1 MHTLKVTL
9 KQHTPLIHFQH
20 DQEGATLRASEVKP
34 KLDKFILKRLSQ
46 EERTKGEK
54 EGWIKVKEG
63 KAWLDYKMRIETEGR
78 DNRQE
83 FLLASYMNQERK
95 NSLKRSGITVVDN
108 TPFFAQEKQNGEV
121 ARSIQNHSEQ
131 KRWNEIEKKGILH
144 RVNLILT
151 VICINED
158 LVGELLKS
166 VQAFFLVYNFGTRQS
181 KGFGSFSVI
190 GLVFDEQPQSLKDN
204 STLLCDNFL
213 FVYRKTIPNPTVALL
228 FSTINEDY
236 RLLKSGRRRPYAK
249 SKLMLYEKRHNV
261 RWEKKFIKQDF
272 NDNPILNA
280 NEEEYILKSDHDLEY
295 ESENV
300 DFRYVRIV
308 LGLAE
313 QYEFLLENPPQKN
326 SKMIVKIA
334 NADIDRY
341 QSPLLFKVIDN
352 DVFLVGNSVDS
363 NILNRQFDFSI
374 SIQDDEVA
382 WFGSIGILKTA
393 NDFSLQ
399 DFMRFAMNDN
409 TNSASLNY
417 QTIKQ

>member
-9 KQHTPLIHFQH
+9 RQHTPLIHFQH

-34 KLDKFILKRLSQ
+34 KLDKFILGKLSQ
-46 EERTKGEK
+46 EERAKGER
-54 EGWIKVKEG
+54 EGWIKVKDG
-63 KAWLDYKMRIETEGR
+63 KAWLDYKMRIVAEGR

-95 NSLKRSGITVVDN
+95 DSLKRSGITVVDN

-121 ARSIQNHSEQ
+121 ARAIQNHNEQ
-131 KRWNEIEKKGILH
+131 RRWNEIEKKGILH
-144 RVNLILT
+144 RTNLKLT
-151 VICINED
+151 VICVNED
-158 LVGELLKS
+158 LIGMLLQS

-190 GLVFDEQPQSLKDN
+190 GMMLDEESQRLEDN
-204 STLLCDNFL
+204 CALLCNNFL
-213 FVYRKTIPNPTVALL
+213 FVYRKTIQNPTVELL

-249 SKLMLYEKRHNV
+249 SKLMLYERNHGV
-261 RWEKKFIKQDF
+261 RWEKKYIKQDF
-272 NDNPILNA
+272 NDNPVLNA
-280 NEEEYILKSDHDLEY
+280 NEEEYILKSDHEF
-295 ESENV
+295 EFEPNNT

-313 QYEFLLENPPQKN
+313 QYEFLLENPPQRN
-326 SKMIVKIA
+326 SKMIVRIA
-334 NADIDRY
+334 NEDIDRY

-352 DVFLVGNSVDS
+352 NVFLVGNSVDP

-382 WFGSIGILKTA
+382 WSGSIGVLNA
-393 NDFSLQ
+393 VNDFSLQ

-409 TNSASLNY
+409 TNRASLNY